1 MKLRKIFAGMSA
13 LAIASTMAISASA
26 FNAGLFYQD
35 TAYNYRDGYTG
46 KDADGVFPSKVVGV
60 LGGGGGFDDTI
71 NFTDTEITKDGHYT
85 VSMDKTG
92 GTSTIGDAA
101 GTEWS
106 LEANTFN
113 MLGITTDF
121 DGFEL
126 VDNDDDTV
134 SAKCTESGKNIEFKN
149 VKVTIGST
157 SYDADALALKSD
169 NKDYLTMM
177 IINMYDK
184 PDATNIIGDYKMPA
198 AADGI
203 TVEFDVVGLDAD
215 APAETPAAETPAAET
230 PAAETPAAETSAA
243 TTPAATTPAA
253 TPAATGNTTT
263 GASAGLALAGLAL
276 AGAAV
281 VVSKK
286 R

>member
-1 MKLRKIFAGMSA
+1 
-13 LAIASTMAISASA
+13 
-26 FNAGLFYQD
+26 
-35 TAYNYRDGYTG
+35 
-46 KDADGVFPSKVVGV
+46 
-60 LGGGGGFDDTI
+60 
-71 NFTDTEITKDGHYT
+71 
-85 VSMDKTG
+85 MDKTS

-126 VDNDDDTV
+126 VENDDDTV

-149 VKVTIGST
+149 VKVTIGSK

-184 PDATNIIGDYKMPA
+184 PDATNVIGDYTMPA

-215 APAETPAAETPAAET
+215 APAETPKTETPAETPKTETPAAE
-230 PAAETPAAETSAA
+230 
-243 TTPAATTPAA
+243 TPAATTPAA

>member
-71 NFTDTEITKDGHYT
+71 NFTDAEITKDGHYT
-85 VSMDKTG
+85 VSMDKTS

-126 VDNDDDTV
+126 VENDDDTV

-149 VKVTIGST
+149 VKVTIGSK

-184 PDATNIIGDYKMPA
+184 PDATNVIGDYTMPA

-215 APAETPAAETPAAET
+215 APAETPTETPTTETPKTETPAAE
-230 PAAETPAAETSAA
+230 
-243 TTPAATTPAA
+243 TPAATTPAA

-263 GASAGLALAGLAL
+263 GASAGLALAG
-276 AGAAV
+276 AAV

>member
-71 NFTDTEITKDGHYT
+71 NFTDAEITKDGHYT
-85 VSMDKTG
+85 VSMDKTS

-126 VDNDDDTV
+126 VENDDDTV

-149 VKVTIGST
+149 VKVTIGSK

-184 PDATNIIGDYKMPA
+184 PDATNVIGDYTMPA

-215 APAETPAAETPAAET
+215 APAETPKTETPAETPKTETPAAE
-230 PAAETPAAETSAA
+230 
-243 TTPAATTPAA
+243 TPAATTPAA